1 MNIHVA
7 HLKGKM
13 SPQYF
18 TRVLL
23 LHRVFVPLHLTS
35 FYISICFTAT
45 TFKFST
51 YFAET
56 DWLWSFLAE
65 VVLFVYNI
73 YSVRNIIKSTNNNF
87 MALISQTSSSEVF
100 DNTQTAVDLASN
112 IQPTVDTF
120 DTADDPTGHH
130 EYAVE

>member
-1 MNIHVA
+1 
-7 HLKGKM
+7 
-13 SPQYF
+13 
-18 TRVLL
+18 
-23 LHRVFVPLHLTS
+23 
-35 FYISICFTAT
+35 
-45 TFKFST
+45 
-51 YFAET
+51 
-56 DWLWSFLAE
+56 
-65 VVLFVYNI
+65 
-73 YSVRNIIKSTNNNF
+73 